1 MVWRTLMTCIAQ
13 LPPLTPPMPFVEIE
27 SKSQGPARINYI
39 ISTPTSNSA
48 ESIDENLPTLLFFH
62 TVYVGITGWHPQF
75 ADPQLRRF
83 NLVALDF
90 RAHGDTGGVVNSSYG
105 QEAAAEDALKFM
117 VRE

>member
-1 MVWRTLMTCIAQ
+1 
-13 LPPLTPPMPFVEIE
+13 MPFIEIE

-62 TVYVGITGWHPQF
+62 TVYVGISGWHPQF

-83 NLVALDF
+83 NLVALDS
-90 RAHGDTGGVVNSSYG
+90 RAHGDTGGIVNSSYG
-105 QEAAAEDALKFM
+105 QEDAAEDVVNFM
-117 VRE
+117 VRH